1 MILNIYMKK
10 IVSNTL
16 YNIFE
21 LYVDNN
27 KIVLYIKL
35 LISSFDENY
44 VNYRTDLLK
53 LYNDNYKT
61 PKRDIYILLDID
73 SLEKDLFKTIKK
85 ELKYFKNNKE
95 ILEFIIH
102 KVYIIKDK
110 SFLRHIANL
119 LKPFTFK
126 SNIDTHIKKNLES
139 CLKEILD

>member
-1 MILNIYMKK
+1 MKK

-73 SLEKDLFKTIKK
+73 SLEKDLFKTVKK
-85 ELKYFKNNKE
+85 ELKYFKNNKK

-102 KVYIIKDK
+102 KLYIIKDK
-110 SFLRHIANL
+110 SFLRHIVKL
-119 LKPFTFK
+119 LKPFTVK
-126 SNIDTHIKKNLES
+126 SNIDTHIKKNLEL